1 MGVHITN
8 FCKLSFV
15 SAALCLVAG
24 QVFAAQA
31 PNPRSG
37 TVINTA
43 PSTTSVA
50 PQRASGRDVV
60 QISNNTNTSAAR
72 SATTE
77 RSSATVSRSATSRP
91 STTVSRSAAVPTS
104 QNVVSSSRSAT
115 VARQGVVT
123 SNSGAT
129 ASRAA
134 TSRAASSNVVRSA
147 TSHSATSTARAASNL
162 SVVGASRSS
171 MARATAVFDDISKI
185 GGGYAT
191 CREAYAT
198 CMDQLCANANDTYR
212 RCFCSSKFTEFRDI
226 EAGLDQA
233 LQLLAQFEDNNLNAV
248 DKTAEEVNAMYS
260 ATEGEMAIKND
271 TSGAAAMLAEIGD
284 ILSGKKT
291 TETPTITGLID
302 VDFTSDLDDIWG
314 DSGSSIFGDSSSG
327 VDLASL
333 EGQELYSEA
342 QKQCLQLITD
352 SCENDAV
359 LSMAKSAYS
368 ILITQDCNAYEKKI
382 NAQKEQVEQTVRTA
396 EKYLREARLEE
407 YRSHN
412 SADVNECI
420 EKVKNAV
427 TTEVACG
434 PNYKKCLDY
443 TGVYID
449 QDGEPNYTPRLFKL
463 QDLITLDGAGG
474 DVLAQNSEFNS
485 FLDTRRMFAE
495 TALDT
500 CRDISDIVW
509 EEFKRQAL
517 IEISQAQDE
526 KIEEVK
532 MSCVSTI
539 AECYDTQGGQLK
551 DVDDTTSQY
560 AGAISAY
567 AARSMCQDQV
577 IACASLYGDTS
588 KCEFDGN
595 GKLVAGTGNNSSSL
609 TGQAAKDRCGLT
621 ELLDFVDRVDTVRV
635 AEGCSTA
642 IDNYLKDLCTPD
654 DGKMGYPWKCRNMS
668 PDDLKKSIQ
677 NFANQNCADPTS
689 SGDSE
694 EFITEVDD
702 QISRAIDDIQENLND
717 MLMNECENLEGY
729 WMDNDDSVTNDVDS
743 RVSGN
748 GTLLSGFYRQV
759 YGGNEVTDWGRCVEN
774 TTMLRCLEHNDE
786 LETKVASYDLSRDEC
801 TFTNEWYRAQCEEL
815 MGGYYENSVCY
826 VAK

>member
-37 TVINTA
+37 VVVNTETA
-43 PSTTSVA
+43 VSSVS

-60 QISNNTNTSAAR
+60 QVNNVATNTTSAR
-72 SATTE
+72 TATTE
-77 RSSATVSRSATSRP
+77 RTSATVSRSAISRP
-91 STTVSRSAAVPTS
+91 SVTVSRSAAVPTT

-314 DSGSSIFGDSSSG
+314 DSGSSIFSDSSSG
-327 VDLASL
+327 VNLASL
-333 EGQELYSEA
+333 EGQ
-342 QKQCLQLITD
+342 
-352 SCENDAV
+352 
-359 LSMAKSAYS
+359 
-368 ILITQDCNAYEKKI
+368 
-382 NAQKEQVEQTVRTA
+382 
-396 EKYLREARLEE
+396 
-407 YRSHN
+407 
-412 SADVNECI
+412 
-420 EKVKNAV
+420 
-427 TTEVACG
+427 
-434 PNYKKCLDY
+434 
-443 TGVYID
+443 
-449 QDGEPNYTPRLFKL
+449 
-463 QDLITLDGAGG
+463 
-474 DVLAQNSEFNS
+474 
-485 FLDTRRMFAE
+485 
-495 TALDT
+495 
-500 CRDISDIVW
+500 
-509 EEFKRQAL
+509 
-517 IEISQAQDE
+517 
-526 KIEEVK
+526 
-532 MSCVSTI
+532 
-539 AECYDTQGGQLK
+539 
-551 DVDDTTSQY
+551 
-560 AGAISAY
+560 
-567 AARSMCQDQV
+567 
-577 IACASLYGDTS
+577 
-588 KCEFDGN
+588 
-595 GKLVAGTGNNSSSL
+595 
-609 TGQAAKDRCGLT
+609 
-621 ELLDFVDRVDTVRV
+621 
-635 AEGCSTA
+635 
-642 IDNYLKDLCTPD
+642 
-654 DGKMGYPWKCRNMS
+654 
-668 PDDLKKSIQ
+668 
-677 NFANQNCADPTS
+677 
-689 SGDSE
+689 
-694 EFITEVDD
+694 
-702 QISRAIDDIQENLND
+702 
-717 MLMNECENLEGY
+717 
-729 WMDNDDSVTNDVDS
+729 
-743 RVSGN
+743 
-748 GTLLSGFYRQV
+748 
-759 YGGNEVTDWGRCVEN
+759 
-774 TTMLRCLEHNDE
+774 
-786 LETKVASYDLSRDEC
+786 
-801 TFTNEWYRAQCEEL
+801 
-815 MGGYYENSVCY
+815 
-826 VAK
+826 

>member
-1 MGVHITN
+1 MGVYITN

-37 TVINTA
+37 VVVNTETTV
-43 PSTTSVA
+43 SSVS

-60 QISNNTNTSAAR
+60 QVNNVATNATSAR
-72 SATTE
+72 TATTE

-91 STTVSRSAAVPTS
+91 SVTVSRSATVPTF

-226 EAGLDQA
+226 EEGLDQA

-271 TSGAAAMLAEIGD
+271 TSGAAAMLSEIGD
-284 ILSGKKT
+284 ILSGKKKN
-291 TETPTITGLID
+291 ETTITGLID

-314 DSGSSIFGDSSSG
+314 NSGSSIFGGGSG

-333 EGQELYSEA
+333 EGQELYTEA

-382 NAQKEQVEQTVRTA
+382 NAQKESVEQTVRTA

-420 EKVKNAV
+420 EKVKTAI
-427 TTEVACG
+427 TADVACG
-434 PNYKKCLDY
+434 PNYNKCLDY
-443 TGVYID
+443 TGAYVN
-449 QDGEPNYTPRLFKL
+449 QSTGEPIYSPRLFEL
-463 QDLITLDGAGG
+463 QNLITLDGAGG
-474 DVLAQNSEFNS
+474 NGDVLGQNADFNS
-485 FLDTRRMFAE
+485 FLDSRRMFAE

-500 CRDISDIVW
+500 CRDNAEIVW

-517 IEISQAQDE
+517 IEIAQAQDE

-532 MSCVSTI
+532 MSCVNTM
-539 AECYDTQGGQLK
+539 AECYDTQTGALQSF
-551 DVDDTTSQY
+551 DNTTSQY
-560 AGAISAY
+560 SGALSAT
-567 AARSMCQDQV
+567 AARDMCADKV
-577 IACASLYGDTS
+577 IACASLYGDTQG
-588 KCEFDGN
+588 CEFDGN
-595 GKLVAGTGNNSSSL
+595 GKLTKGNTSTGAGDS
-609 TGQAAKDRCGLT
+609 CGLT
-621 ELLDFVDRVDTVRV
+621 ALLAFVDTVDNVRI

-642 IDNYLKDLCTPD
+642 IESYVTNLCTPSTGD
-654 DGKMGYPWKCRNMS
+654 EGYPWLCRTKDLGDFNSVNPDAGLDATLAQNIAKFAIDNCVVGGTAWESVPEESQIEAEMILEGIKEQMVPILMNKCS
-668 PDDLKKSIQ
+668 
-677 NFANQNCADPTS
+677 
-689 SGDSE
+689 
-694 EFITEVDD
+694 EVDG
-702 QISRAIDDIQENLND
+702 
-717 MLMNECENLEGY
+717 M
-729 WMDNDDSVTNDVDS
+729 WVTNSSEDATKVTAFY
-743 RVSGN
+743 GN
-748 GTLLSGFYRQV
+748 V
-759 YGGNEVTDWGRCVEN
+759 YGGDMDKGEEFGKCIEN
-774 TTMLRCLEHNDE
+774 TVRTRCLDYNSSTGENA
-786 LETKVASYDLSRDEC
+786 ASYDQTKDEC
-801 TFTNEWYRAQCEEL
+801 VFTDDWYKSKCEFL
-815 MGGYYENSVCY
+815 GGYYENSVCY
-826 VAK
+826 TKP

>member
-1 MGVHITN
+1 MGVYITN
-8 FCKLSFV
+8 FCKMSFV

-37 TVINTA
+37 VVVNTETA
-43 PSTTSVA
+43 VSSVS

-60 QISNNTNTSAAR
+60 QVNNVATNATSAR
-72 SATTE
+72 TATTE

-91 STTVSRSAAVPTS
+91 STTVSRSAAIPTT

-171 MARATAVFDDISKI
+171 MARATAVFDDVSKI

-314 DSGSSIFGDSSSG
+314 DSGSSIFSDSSSG

-333 EGQELYSEA
+333 EGQELYTEA

-420 EKVKNAV
+420 EKVKTAV
-427 TTEVACG
+427 TADVACG
-434 PNYKKCLDY
+434 TNYKKCLDY

-449 QDGEPNYTPRLFKL
+449 QNGEPNYTPRFFEL
-463 QDLITLDGAGG
+463 QNLITLDGGVGGG

-500 CRDISDIVW
+500 CRDMSDIVW

-560 AGAISAY
+560 AGAISAM
-567 AARSMCQDQV
+567 AARNMCADKV
-577 IACASLYGDTS
+577 VACASLYGDTQG
-588 KCEFDGN
+588 CEFDGN
-595 GKLVAGTGNNSSSL
+595 GKLTKGNTSTGAGDS
-609 TGQAAKDRCGLT
+609 CGLT
-621 ELLDFVDRVDTVRV
+621 TLLGFVDTVDNVRI

-642 IDNYLKDLCTPD
+642 IENYLKDTCTPSTGD
-654 DGKMGYPWKCRNMS
+654 EGYPWLCRTKDLGDFDDEPDAGITASLAANIKSFAMKNCTESNEWEEVPAEAKTGATTILEELKEQMFAVLMTKCSEVNGLWVTQ
-668 PDDLKKSIQ
+668 DQ
-677 NFANQNCADPTS
+677 A
-689 SGDSE
+689 GDGE
-694 EFITEVDD
+694 K
-702 QISRAIDDIQENLND
+702 
-717 MLMNECENLEGY
+717 
-729 WMDNDDSVTNDVDS
+729 VTA
-743 RVSGN
+743 
-748 GTLLSGFYRQV
+748 FYTAV
-759 YGGNEVTDWGRCVEN
+759 YGGDTDKGTDFGACIEN
-774 TTMLRCLEHNDE
+774 TVRTRCLDYNSSSGEE
-786 LETKVASYDLSRDEC
+786 VATYNSATDEC
-801 TFTNEWYRAQCEEL
+801 EFTDDWYENKCL
-815 MGGYYENSVCY
+815 SIGGYFEDSVCY

>member
-1 MGVHITN
+1 MGVYITN

-37 TVINTA
+37 VVVNTETTV
-43 PSTTSVA
+43 SSVS

-60 QISNNTNTSAAR
+60 QVNNVATNATSAR
-72 SATTE
+72 TATTE

-91 STTVSRSAAVPTS
+91 STTVSRSAAVPIS

-314 DSGSSIFGDSSSG
+314 DSGSSIFDDSSSG

-333 EGQELYSEA
+333 EGQELYTEA

-382 NAQKEQVEQTVRTA
+382 NSQKEQVEQTVRTA

-420 EKVKNAV
+420 EKVKTAI
-427 TTEVACG
+427 TADVACG
-434 PNYKKCLDY
+434 TNYKKCLDY
-443 TGVYID
+443 TGVYIN
-449 QDGEPNYTPRLFKL
+449 QNTGEAIYSQRLFEL
-463 QDLITLDGAGG
+463 QNLIELSGG
-474 DVLAQNSEFNS
+474 VGGDDVLAQNSEFNS

-500 CRDISDIVW
+500 CRDMSDIVW

-532 MSCVSTI
+532 MSCVSTM
-539 AECYDTQGGQLK
+539 AECYDTQSGQLK
-551 DVDDTTSQY
+551 DMETTTSKY
-560 AGAISAY
+560 AGAISAL
-567 AARSMCQDQV
+567 AAKDMCKDKV
-577 IACASLYGDTS
+577 NACAALYGGAEECS
-588 KCEFDGN
+588 FDGN
-595 GKLVAGTGNNSSSL
+595 GNL
-609 TGQAAKDRCGLT
+609 TNADKCGLAS
-621 ELLDFVDRVDTVRV
+621 LLDFVDTVDNVRV

-642 IDNYLKDLCTPD
+642 IENYLKDTCTPSTGD
-654 DGKMGYPWKCRNMS
+654 EGYPWLCRTKALGDFDDDEPAAGLDASLAANIKSFAMKNCTESNEWEDVPPEAKTGATTILEELKEQMFAVLMPKCSEVNGLWVT
-668 PDDLKKSIQ
+668 PDQAGDGKK
-677 NFANQNCADPTS
+677 
-689 SGDSE
+689 
-694 EFITEVDD
+694 
-702 QISRAIDDIQENLND
+702 
-717 MLMNECENLEGY
+717 
-729 WMDNDDSVTNDVDS
+729 VTA
-743 RVSGN
+743 
-748 GTLLSGFYRQV
+748 FYTNV
-759 YGGNEVTDWGRCVEN
+759 YGGDNTKGSAFGACIEN
-774 TTMLRCLEHNDE
+774 TVRTRCLDYNSSSDE
-786 LETKVASYDLSRDEC
+786 EVATYNSATDEC
-801 TFTNEWYRAQCEEL
+801 EFTDDWYENKCL
-815 MGGYYENSVCY
+815 SIGGYFEDSVCY

>member
-1 MGVHITN
+1 MGVCITN
-8 FCKLSFV
+8 FCKWSFV
-15 SAALCLVAG
+15 SAALCLVVG

-37 TVINTA
+37 TVVNTA

-60 QISNNTNTSAAR
+60 QISNNTNTSATR

-91 STTVSRSAAVPTS
+91 STTVSRSAAIPTT
-104 QNVVSSSRSAT
+104 QNVANSCRSAT
-115 VARQGVVT
+115 VMRQGVVP
-123 SNSGAT
+123 SNSGASV
-129 ASRAA
+129 SRAA

-284 ILSGKKT
+284 ILSGKKK

-314 DSGSSIFGDSSSG
+314 DSGSSIFSDSSSG

-420 EKVKNAV
+420 EKVKSAV

-443 TGVYID
+443 TGVYIN
-449 QDGEPNYTPRLFKL
+449 QNTGEPIYSQHLFEL
-463 QDLITLDGAGG
+463 QDLIELSGG
-474 DVLAQNSEFNS
+474 VGGDDVLAQNSEFNS

-500 CRDISDIVW
+500 CRDNAEIVW

-560 AGAISAY
+560 SGAISAL
-567 AARSMCQDQV
+567 AAKDMCKDKV
-577 IACASLYGDTS
+577 NACATLYGGAEECSFDS
-588 KCEFDGN
+588 KGN
-595 GKLVAGTGNNSSSL
+595 L
-609 TGQAAKDRCGLT
+609 TNADRCGLAS
-621 ELLDFVDRVDTVRV
+621 LLDFVDTVDNVRV

-642 IDNYLKDLCTPD
+642 IENYLKDTCTPSTGD
-654 DGKMGYPWKCRNMS
+654 EGYPWLCRTK
-668 PDDLKKSIQ
+668 DLGDFDETPAAGLDASLAANIK
-677 NFANQNCADPTS
+677 NFAMQNCTTSNNWEDVPAEAKTGATTILEELKEQMFAVLMTKCSEVNGLWVMPDQADD
-689 SGDSE
+689 GE
-694 EFITEVDD
+694 K
-702 QISRAIDDIQENLND
+702 
-717 MLMNECENLEGY
+717 
-729 WMDNDDSVTNDVDS
+729 VTA
-743 RVSGN
+743 
-748 GTLLSGFYRQV
+748 FYTNV
-759 YGGNEVTDWGRCVEN
+759 YGGDNTKGSAFGACIEN
-774 TTMLRCLEHNDE
+774 TVRTRCLDYNSSSGEE
-786 LETKVASYDLSRDEC
+786 VATYNSATDEC
-801 TFTNEWYRAQCEEL
+801 VFTDDWYKSKCEFL
-815 MGGYYENSVCY
+815 GGYYENSVCY
-826 VAK
+826 TKP